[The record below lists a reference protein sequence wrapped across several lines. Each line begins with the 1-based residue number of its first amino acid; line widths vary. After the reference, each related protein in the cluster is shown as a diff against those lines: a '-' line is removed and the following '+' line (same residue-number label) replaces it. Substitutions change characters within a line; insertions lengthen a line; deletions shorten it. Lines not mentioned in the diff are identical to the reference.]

1 MDILQQLVENS
12 LLTEDTKNAI
22 VEAIEK
28 RIVEAKQEV
37 ELEVRTQLT
46 EQFVQ
51 ERDALVTALDA
62 KMGDLLTAELNEL
75 KESISDF
82 RDLEVESAQKLV
94 EAKRELAEQLDKDLS
109 SLVLIVESFLD
120 DVLAAE
126 FAELKESIDEARKN
140 VLGAK
145 IFEAFRDQIISV
157 DNPTHELAEKVNAT
171 QAKLDKALQEL
182 SESKKVAASA
192 LRSATMTSL
201 TANLTGSKKEVMESL
216 LASVPT
222 EMLQEKYNAYVAR
235 LVEHVEESAIVSES
249 VSEQPNLVTVTGD
262 VEQIV
267 ENAQPRESSGL
278 STSEINRLRALAG
291 IGTK

>member
-22 VEAIEK
+22 VEAIEQ

-75 KESISDF
+75 KESISEF
-82 RDLEVESAQKLV
+82 RDLEVESARKLV

-126 FAELKESIDEARKN
+126 FAELRESIDEARKN

-145 IFEAFRDQIISV
+145 IFEAFREQIISV

-171 QAKLDKALQEL
+171 QAKLDKALKEL
-182 SESKKVAASA
+182 SESKQVAASA
-192 LRSATMTSL
+192 LRSATMASL
-201 TANLTGSKKEVMESL
+201 TASLTGSKKEVMESL

-235 LVEHVEESAIVSES
+235 LVEHVEEATIVTES
-249 VSEQPNLVTVTGD
+249 TTEQPNLVTVTGD

-267 ENAQPRESSGL
+267 ENAQPRVSSGL
-278 STSEINRLRALAG
+278 STNEIERLRALAG
-291 IGTK
+291 IATK

>member
-22 VEAIEK
+22 VEAIEQ

-75 KESISDF
+75 KESISEF

-126 FAELKESIDEARKN
+126 FAELRESIDEARKN

-145 IFEAFRDQIISV
+145 IFEAFREQIISV

-171 QAKLDKALQEL
+171 QAKLDKALKEL
-182 SESKKVAASA
+182 NESKQVAASA
-192 LRSATMTSL
+192 LRSATMASL
-201 TANLTGSKKEVMESL
+201 TASLTGSKKEVMESL

-235 LVEHVEESAIVSES
+235 LVEHVEEATVVTES
-249 VSEQPNLVTVTGD
+249 TTEQPNLVTVTGD

-267 ENAQPRESSGL
+267 ENAQPRVSSGL
-278 STSEINRLRALAG
+278 STNEIERLRALAG
-291 IGTK
+291 IATK